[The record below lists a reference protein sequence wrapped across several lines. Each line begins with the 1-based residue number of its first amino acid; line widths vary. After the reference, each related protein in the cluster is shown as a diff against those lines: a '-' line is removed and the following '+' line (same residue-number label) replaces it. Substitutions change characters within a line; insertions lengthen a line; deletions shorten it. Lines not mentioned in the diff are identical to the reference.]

1 MAAVKISG
9 VLKDGAGK
17 PIQNCTIQLKAKRN
31 STTVLVNTVAS
42 ENPDEAGRYS
52 MDVEYGQYSVTLLVE
67 GFPPSH
73 AGTITVYEG
82 SRPGTLNDFLGAMT
96 EDDVMPEALRRFE
109 EMVEEAARN
118 AEAASQSAAAAKK
131 SETAAAS
138 SKNAA
143 KTSETNA
150 ANSAQAAATSK
161 TASANSATAAKK
173 SETNAKNSETAA
185 KTSETNAKS
194 SQTAAKTSE
203 TNAKA
208 SETAAK
214 NSQVAAAQSE
224 SAAAGSATSAAGSAT
239 AAANSQ
245 KAAKTSETNAKSS
258 QTAAKTSETNAKAS
272 ETAAKS
278 SQDAAAESESAA
290 AGSASAAA
298 ASATASAN
306 SQKAA
311 KTSETNAKTSET
323 AAANSAQASAASQ
336 TAAKASEDAAREYAS
351 QAAEPYKYVLQ
362 PLPDVWIPFNDSLD
376 MITGFAPGY
385 KKITVGDDVITMP
398 SDKVVN
404 FKRASGATYINKAGV
419 LTIADVD
426 EPRFEKDGLLI
437 EGQRTNYFINSNSPE
452 LWNPNPG
459 LEISKTKTDPLGF
472 KYATFKPGEFSGGTG
487 AYTVIAGLTPNK
499 IPVVKNDMVTIS
511 FRAKG
516 NNVRFGARFDKGDPL
531 SAVAIAYI
539 DCDSL
544 DIHLSGGDIE
554 NIVAKNAV
562 RVGEWVFVEV
572 VYKITDETT
581 HVRGV
586 ITIANKTGGGILDE
600 TSFMDLTTPQI
611 EVGSCASSFIIT
623 EGSPTTRASDQVIIP
638 IPMNWATPPIC
649 ALMEVNVNWGAV
661 NKMPN
666 IEGSARL
673 LNVSITGATTDVADE
688 SYMYFGF
695 TTRGKRL
702 IITNGKGTKT
712 EYKAYGNREK
722 RKFVTGFKFTE
733 DKKLQVVVDGILGSS
748 SPSLHTLQR
757 YTAGNINIGGQS
769 SSGNRHLFGHVK
781 NLRIW
786 HKELT
791 EAQMGAS
798 IK

>member
-52 MDVEYGQYSVTLLVE
+52 MDVEYGQYSVILLVE

-73 AGTITVYEG
+73 AGIITVYEG

-109 EMVEEAARN
+109 AMVEEAARN
-118 AEAASQSAAAAKK
+118 AEAASQSAAVAKK

-150 ANSAQAAATSK
+150 ANSAQAAAASQ

-278 SQDAAAESESAA
+278 SQDAAAQSESAA
-290 AGSASAAA
+290 ASSASAAA

-311 KTSETNAKTSET
+311 KTSETNAKVSET
-323 AAANSAQASAASQ
+323 AAANSAKASAASQ

-376 MITGFAPGY
+376 MITGFSPSY
-385 KKITVGDDVITMP
+385 KKIVIGDDEITMP
-398 SDKVVN
+398 GDKIVK
-404 FKRASGATYINKAGV
+404 FKRASKATYINKSGV
-419 LTIADVD
+419 LTEAAID
-426 EPRFEKDGLLI
+426 EPRFERDGLLI
-437 EGQRTNYFINSNSPE
+437 EGQRTNYMLNSESPASWGRSSNMDVPE
-452 LWNPNPG
+452 TG
-459 LEISKTKTDPLGF
+459 TD
-472 KYATFKPGEFSGGTG
+472 S
-487 AYTVIAGLTPNK
+487 
-499 IPVVKNDMVTIS
+499 
-511 FRAKG
+511 
-516 NNVRFGARFDKGDPL
+516 
-531 SAVAIAYI
+531 
-539 DCDSL
+539 
-544 DIHLSGGDIE
+544 
-554 NIVAKNAV
+554 
-562 RVGEWVFVEV
+562 
-572 VYKITDETT
+572 
-581 HVRGV
+581 
-586 ITIANKTGGGILDE
+586 
-600 TSFMDLTTPQI
+600 
-611 EVGSCASSFIIT
+611 
-623 EGSPTTRASDQVIIP
+623 
-638 IPMNWATPPIC
+638 
-649 ALMEVNVNWGAV
+649 
-661 NKMPN
+661 
-666 IEGSARL
+666 
-673 LNVSITGATTDVADE
+673 
-688 SYMYFGF
+688 FGF
-695 TTRGKRL
+695 T
-702 IITNGKGTKT
+702 
-712 EYKAYGNREK
+712 YG
-722 RKFVTGFKFTE
+722 KFVCN
-733 DKKLQVVVDGILGSS
+733 DS
-748 SPSLHTLQR
+748 
-757 YTAGNINIGGQS
+757 
-769 SSGNRHLFGHVK
+769 
-781 NLRIW
+781 
-786 HKELT
+786 
-791 EAQMGAS
+791 
-798 IK
+798 